1 MKQKKFFF
9 EGETPTIILALRI
22 IEQLFQANGNVSK
35 MCLCINNKGC
45 FFGQCFYC
53 YDRKMFYDYVGFYQN
68 VMLYLIII
76 TRLIRQ
82 YHQTIVDG
90 SR

>member
-1 MKQKKFFF
+1 MKQ
-9 EGETPTIILALRI
+9 ESPTIILAPHI
-22 IEQLFQANGNVSK
+22 IEQLFQTKGNFPECVYVLTIK
-35 MCLCINNKGC
+35 AA

-68 VMLYLIII
+68 VMLYLIIM

-82 YHQTIVDG
+82 YHQAIVDG

>member
-9 EGETPTIILALRI
+9 EGESPTIILAPHI
-22 IEQLFQANGNVSK
+22 TEQLFQTKGNLPKCVCVLTIK
-35 MCLCINNKGC
+35 AA